1 MRSLGIVRKMDQ
13 LGRLVIPK
21 ETRKMFNLNEGEP
34 VEIFTDEDKIIIRKY
49 NPGCHRCGSLDHLTE
64 VLGLKI
70 CPKCLKEFAKAI
82 DIIDKL
88 R

>member
-34 VEIFTDEDKIIIRKY
+34 VEIFTDGDKIIIKKY
-49 NPGCHRCGSLDHLTE
+49 NPGCQCCGNTE
-64 VLGLKI
+64 NIKEYKGIKI
-70 CPKCLKEFAKAI
+70 CKKCLNELNNK
-82 DIIDKL
+82 
-88 R
+88 

>member
-34 VEIFTDEDKIIIRKY
+34 VEIFTDGDKIIIKKY
-49 NPGCHRCGSLDHLTE
+49 KPGCQCCRNMENIKEYKGI
-64 VLGLKI
+64 KI
-70 CPKCLKEFAKAI
+70 CKKCLNELNNK
-82 DIIDKL
+82 
-88 R
+88 

>member
-34 VEIFTDEDKIIIRKY
+34 VEIFTDGDKIIIKKY
-49 NPGCHRCGSLDHLTE
+49 NPGCQCCGDMKDVKE
-64 VLGLKI
+64 YKGIRI
-70 CPKCLKEFAKAI
+70 CKKCLNELS
-82 DIIDKL
+82 DK
-88 R
+88 

>member
-34 VEIFTDEDKIIIRKY
+34 VEIFTDGDKIIIKKY
-49 NPGCHRCGSLDHLTE
+49 NPGCQCCGDMKGVKE
-64 VLGLKI
+64 YKGIKI
-70 CPKCLKEFAKAI
+70 CKKCLNELNNK
-82 DIIDKL
+82 
-88 R
+88 

>member
-34 VEIFTDEDKIIIRKY
+34 VEIFTDGDKIIIKKY
-49 NPGCHRCGSLDHLTE
+49 NPGCQCCGDMKDVKE
-64 VLGLKI
+64 YRGIKI
-70 CPKCLKEFAKAI
+70 CKKCLNELNNK
-82 DIIDKL
+82 
-88 R
+88 

>member
-34 VEIFTDEDKIIIRKY
+34 VEIFTDEDKIIIKKY
-49 NPGCHRCGSLDHLTE
+49 NPGCQCCGDMKDVKE
-64 VLGLKI
+64 YKGIKI
-70 CPKCLKEFAKAI
+70 CKKCLNELNNK
-82 DIIDKL
+82 
-88 R
+88 